1 MLIEHTSSAY
11 ILLCNR
17 FFLITLQANCDRK
30 ENHWSRDFVWN
41 VLFVAVLEGCR
52 MVSL

>member
-1 MLIEHTSSAY
+1 MNTQA
-11 ILLCNR
+11 LLTFCCAID